1 MPSSDQFSRLLS
13 GLAALGMRR
22 LVLLGLVGLSVMA
35 AVVTA
40 AVHLGRPAM
49 QPIYTGLSAQD
60 VSRITAALAEAGI
73 PFDVNEQ
80 RSAVMVSFGQTARA
94 RSLLAQKG
102 LPNSS
107 RAGYELFDQM
117 GSIGLTSFMQ
127 EVTRVRALEGEI
139 ARTIQALDGVGAA
152 RVHLVLAD
160 PGSFRRERRDPSAS
174 VLLRLDER
182 WQNSAAQAV
191 RHIVASA
198 VPGMKIE
205 QVNVA
210 ATDGRLLASGGD
222 ELTLGTAKH
231 AEMERSMAVE
241 LEQRASRT
249 LSAVLGPGNYQVSA
263 TVRLDV
269 DRQQVNE
276 TVFDPKSRIERSVR
290 TVKQSGQSED
300 SGSKPA
306 VGVVANLPKEE
317 SAQADGEKRRQ
328 REDRREELVNYEL
341 NTKTTQTV
349 REGYRVKRQAIAV
362 VISRKHLA
370 ESLGGAATPEAQ
382 EARLT
387 ELKRLVAAATGA
399 SAEREDLVEIAAV
412 DLTGSDALAPVPGP
426 GIKDY
431 LMMNAGTAMNALAM
445 LGVVFLVV
453 WFGLRPMTRVLSE
466 QSAIA
471 LEGAG
476 AGAAALEDRMGGTE
490 FPAIAP
496 PQGALAGALTD
507 GAQEGGLQ
515 QLPRRKNNVAMREK
529 LEALVESDSAEVT
542 KVLKGWMQSAKT
554 T

>member
-1 MPSSDQFSRLLS
+1 MTSLT
-13 GLAALGMRR
+13 ALGARR

-35 AVVTA
+35 AVATA
-40 AVHLGRPAM
+40 AMHLGRPAM

-73 PFDVNEQ
+73 SFDVNEQ
-80 RSAVMVSFGQTARA
+80 RSAVMVAFGQTARA

-107 RAGYELFDQM
+107 RAGYELFDQL

-139 ARTIQALDGVGAA
+139 ARTIQALDGVAAA

-174 VLLRLDER
+174 VLLRVDER

-191 RHIVASA
+191 RHIVAAA
-198 VPGMKIE
+198 VPGMKVE

-231 AEMERSMAVE
+231 AEMERSMAAE

-249 LSAVLGPGNYQVSA
+249 LSAMLGPGNYQVSA

-300 SGSKPA
+300 SGTKPS

-317 SAQADGEKRRQ
+317 TSQAEGEKRRQ
-328 REDRREELVNYEL
+328 KEDRREELVNYEL
-341 NTKTTQTV
+341 NTKTVQTV

-362 VISRKHLA
+362 VISRKHLT
-370 ESLGGAATPEAQ
+370 ESLGGGATPEAQ

-412 DLTGSDALAPVPGP
+412 DFSAGDGAMTPVPGP
-426 GIKDY
+426 GIRDY
-431 LMMNAGTAMNALAM
+431 MLMNAGTAMNALAM

-453 WFGLRPMTRVLSE
+453 WFGLRPVTRMLGE
-466 QSAIA
+466 QPAIA
-471 LEGAG
+471 LDA
-476 AGAAALEDRMGGTE
+476 TT
-490 FPAIAP
+490 AP
-496 PQGALAGALTD
+496 ALTD
-507 GAQEGGLQ
+507 QAGGSEAIGAPALAPPRNEMASLASDGAYDGRVQ
-515 QLPRRKNNVAMREK
+515 QVPRRKNNAAMREK

-542 KVLKGWMQSAKT
+542 KVLKGWMQSAKAT
-554 T
+554 